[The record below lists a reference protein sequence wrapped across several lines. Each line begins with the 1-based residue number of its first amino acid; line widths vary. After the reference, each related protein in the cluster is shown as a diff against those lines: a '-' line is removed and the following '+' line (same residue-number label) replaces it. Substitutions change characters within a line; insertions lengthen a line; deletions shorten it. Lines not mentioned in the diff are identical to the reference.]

1 VTEYRYCPH
10 CAAPLVEEERGG
22 SPRRVCPA
30 ENCGFVH
37 WNNPAPV
44 VAAIVE
50 RDGHIILV
58 RSHGWPESWYGLVT
72 GFLEYGEMPAE
83 AVLRETRE
91 EIGLDAE
98 LGDYVGMYPFYR
110 MNQLI
115 IAYHVVAGAG
125 EVRLDESELADWRAV
140 PVEQV
145 RPWPMGTG
153 AALKDWLASRG
164 YEREFIELPGRG
176 GSGREGST

>member
-1 VTEYRYCPH
+1 MAEYRYCPL
-10 CAAPLVEEERGG
+10 CATPLTREERGG
-22 SPRRVCPA
+22 SLRAVCPA
-30 ENCGFVH
+30 EDCDFVH

-58 RSHGWPESWYGLVT
+58 RSHGWPQNWYGLVT
-72 GFLEYGEMPAE
+72 GFLEHGEMPEE
-83 AVLRETRE
+83 AVLREVRE
-91 EIGLDAE
+91 EIGVDAS

-115 IAYHVVAGAG
+115 IAYHVLAGPG
-125 EVRLDESELADWRAV
+125 EITLDASELCDWRAV
-140 PVEQV
+140 PVEEV

-153 AALKDWLASRG
+153 VALRDWLASRG
-164 YEREFIELPGRG
+164 YERDFIEIPGRRRRTE
-176 GSGREGST
+176 SEN